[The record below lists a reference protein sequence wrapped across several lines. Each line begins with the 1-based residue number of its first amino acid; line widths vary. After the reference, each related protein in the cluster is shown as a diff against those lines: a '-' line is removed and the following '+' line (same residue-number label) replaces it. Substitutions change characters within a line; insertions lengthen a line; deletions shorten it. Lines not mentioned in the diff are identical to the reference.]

1 LQLAGDKVK
10 WRWMTLELGAWW
22 KKLDVMTK
30 KRATLG
36 KRRLDRLG
44 LAAHLVVECSLPEE
58 KERQADS
65 WTTKNCLCMC
75 RLLHLGACV
84 FAGDSDRSEPGT
96 YIDEGNKGCP

>member
-1 LQLAGDKVK
+1 
-10 WRWMTLELGAWW
+10 MTLELGAWW

-30 KRATLG
+30 KRAMLG

-65 WTTKNCLCMC
+65 
-75 RLLHLGACV
+75 
-84 FAGDSDRSEPGT
+84 
-96 YIDEGNKGCP
+96 